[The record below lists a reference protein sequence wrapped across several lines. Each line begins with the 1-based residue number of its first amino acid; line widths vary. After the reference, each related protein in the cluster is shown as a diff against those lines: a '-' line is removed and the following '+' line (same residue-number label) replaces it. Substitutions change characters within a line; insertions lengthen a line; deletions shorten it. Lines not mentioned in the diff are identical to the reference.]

1 MNLFRYDFHNV
12 DIQLNNKT
20 NVINQSIFIN
30 DIFLSILIKQLND
43 FNINSNN
50 NSNINQSSSNSNN
63 LVNINNNNN
72 NSNTDALIEELLEQ
86 QNQLQ
91 QKQHQQQQP
100 DSTQCLTNK

>member
-1 MNLFRYDFHNV
+1 LFFRYDFHNV
-12 DIQLNNKT
+12 DIQSSNKT
-20 NVINQSIFIN
+20 NIINQSIFLN

-63 LVNINNNNN
+63 LVNNN
-72 NSNTDALIEELLEQ
+72 NSDALIEELLEQ

-91 QKQHQQQQP
+91 QKQQQEQQQP
-100 DSTQCLTNK
+100 DSTQCLTNI